1 MSDIFYTSVDANLQ
15 IELNAR
21 AAAGKRNRTTQDFNF
36 MLGKIANVEI
46 TPYDVEYTKETEGEG
61 DNKKVRQVISKKT
74 PFIGSV
80 LGGKSVLGEEFLP
93 SGPNGFL
100 SNRAYKVINQ
110 TNPNESPIP
119 IAKNNISK
127 RIPPYIT
134 SAEISIGD
142 NSMGMMNTA
151 TVNVTIPNPGRDLDY
166 FESVYLRPGR
176 QVTMKIQH
184 PESAIITQPLLETG
198 SLPSLETLKKI
209 DKTITEN
216 ELELKYRK
224 MNTNTLD
231 AVIVSFTLDYQPDG
245 AVNASLSMRGAS
257 QLYTDVS
264 MYIDTDSADETETDK
279 KDEETENKIT
289 NKTFWEQINS
299 DYTKIYNSIESGSK
313 GLWNDVTP
321 AVGAAGVIYGEPAP
335 GIEWQRYATLSWIVS
350 RINKYII
357 TKTQTFLGK
366 REIVFTDEND
376 LCSSTYYPEI
386 VSADPMVMFINGNNH
401 NKYGDL
407 VWMKK
412 WAQGSLGSVGVGV
425 FYPSRFYIN
434 LDYIHSILNQ
444 MKEDEQYDV
453 NTFLETISL
462 RVYRLTGGVVDLKLI
477 SHPEYSDL
485 LLYYDSNNVLPKP
498 KDEKPLP
505 PAEPYQVPM
514 FANDEKGTII
524 RDFTFS
530 GKLPTDA
537 SNLAYV
543 LNQDPSEISES
554 DIAPFLSYMY
564 SATVTT
570 RDISGNEI
578 ITNQV
583 DQNKR
588 EEVIK
593 KYEETHKKYLKE
605 LREAI
610 KDYGKNSLT
619 KEYKNSLS
627 EKLSKYVQ
635 FPKPKIQETN
645 QLKAPVIPFDC
656 SFTID
661 GINGFKYGDIVQFNG
676 LPKRYTQ
683 NAVFSIIS
691 ITHTV
696 DNSGI
701 WTTQLRCIMRP
712 KIE

>member
-1 MSDIFYTSVDANLQ
+1 MSDIFYTNVDENLQ
-15 IELNAR
+15 QELNAR
-21 AAAGKRNRTTQDFNF
+21 ASAGKRNRTTADLNF

-46 TPYDVEYTKETEGEG
+46 TPYDVKYTKQEEGEG
-61 DNKKVRQVISKKT
+61 ENKKVLQVISEKN
-74 PFIGSV
+74 PFPGSV
-80 LGGKSVLGEEFLP
+80 LGGKSVLGEEFFP

-100 SNRAYKVINQ
+100 SNRTYKVIDQ
-110 TNPNESPIP
+110 TVQGPSETPKTNTSR
-119 IAKNNISK
+119 

-176 QVTMKIQH
+176 HVTMKIEH
-184 PESAIITQPLLETG
+184 PESAIITQPLLQTG

-209 DKTITEN
+209 DNTINEK

-224 MNTNTLD
+224 MNANTID

-264 MYIDTDSADETETDK
+264 MYIDTDSADTTETDK
-279 KDEETENKIT
+279 TDEETKAKIT

-299 DYTKIYNSIESGSK
+299 DYTKLQECLKSGTGSCF
-313 GLWNDVTP
+313 NDLTQATGKVSVIFGRP
-321 AVGAAGVIYGEPAP
+321 AE
-335 GIEWQRYATLSWIVS
+335 GIEFQKYASLSWIVS
-350 RINKYII
+350 RINKHIL
-357 TKTQTFLGK
+357 TKMSTFLGK
-366 REIVFTDEND
+366 REIVFTDKND
-376 LCSSTYYPEI
+376 LCTSTYYPEV
-386 VSADPMVMFINGNNH
+386 VSADPMIMFINGNNH

-407 VWMKK
+407 VWYKE
-412 WAQGSLGSVGVGV
+412 QGKQISKSVGNSV
-425 FYPSRFYIN
+425 FYPSRFLIN
-434 LDYIHSILNQ
+434 LDYIHSILIQ
-444 MKEDEQYDV
+444 MKDDEQYDV

-462 RVYRLTGGVVDLKLI
+462 RVYRLTGGAVDLKLI

-485 LLYYDSNNVLPKP
+485 LLYYDSNNVLPNP
-498 KDEKPLP
+498 NPETP
-505 PAEPYQVPM
+505 PPPVVPYNVPM
-514 FANDEKGTII
+514 FANDELGTIV

-530 GKLPTDA
+530 GKLPSDA

-570 RDISGNEI
+570 RDTSGNEI
-578 ITNQV
+578 ITNHV
-583 DQNKR
+583 DVNKR
-588 EEVIK
+588 EEIIK

-605 LREAI
+605 LQDAI
-610 KDYGKNSLT
+610 KEYGKNSLT
-619 KEYKNSLS
+619 KEYKNSLA
-627 EKLSKYVQ
+627 EKLGKYVQ
-635 FPKPKIQETN
+635 YPKPKIQETN

-661 GINGFKYGDIVQFNG
+661 GINGFKYGDVVQFNG

-683 NAVFSIIS
+683 NAVFSIVS

-696 DNSGI
+696 DTNGI